1 METQQTLPSLGFEQ
15 TLLQI
20 MRTLHP
26 RRAAQVVDFAR
37 WLQTQPAVDENVDE
51 KISAD
56 ELEREEKA
64 WEQTYLAN
72 RDHFRDMARQALQDL
87 EAGETLEWKC
97 NIQIKKA
104 SRKDAETQRIRKGN
118 KGRLI

>member
-1 METQQTLPSLGFEQ
+1 METQQTFASASFEQ

-20 MRTLHP
+20 LRTLHP

-37 WLQTQPAVDENVDE
+37 WLQTQPELEE

-72 RDHFRDMARQALQDL
+72 RDHFREMAQQALKDL
-87 EAGETLEWKC
+87 DAGETLEMTVENGK
-97 NIQIKKA
+97 IVA
-104 SRKDAETQRIRKGN
+104 R
-118 KGRLI
+118 